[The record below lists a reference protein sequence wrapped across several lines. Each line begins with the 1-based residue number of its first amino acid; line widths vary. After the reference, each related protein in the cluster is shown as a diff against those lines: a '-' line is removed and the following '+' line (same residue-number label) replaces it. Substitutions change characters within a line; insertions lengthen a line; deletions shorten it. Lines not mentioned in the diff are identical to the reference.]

1 MSTADAALLR
11 ATLAAQ
17 DQERARIAAEL
28 HEDVGQALKAIIL
41 GLDRL
46 GRSDGDVATVERQR
60 LRTAATQSL
69 EAVRRI
75 ALDSRPPTLD
85 EFGLAAAIR
94 TLAREAEA
102 RGGPPVE
109 VLVTTAPPR
118 EDAAALPAVAGTP
131 AVAGATAAASTSTAG
146 RGRQSKAS
154 EVEVALYRVAKEAL
168 ANVVQHA
175 QAGAASVVVSRTAD
189 KWSIVVEDDGVGF
202 DAAALAPDKGLG
214 LACMRAR
221 LVALGGSL
229 DVESAP
235 GGGTSVYGRLGA
247 P

>member
-17 DQERARIAAEL
+17 DQERARIASEL
-28 HEDVGQALKAIIL
+28 HEDVGQALKAVIL

-46 GRSDGDVATVERQR
+46 DRLGRADAAAAKAERQR
-60 LRTAATQSL
+60 LRTAAVRSL

-85 EFGLAAAIR
+85 ELGLAAAIR
-94 TLAREAEA
+94 TLAREAEG
-102 RGGPPVE
+102 RGGPPVG
-109 VLVTTAPPR
+109 VLVTIAPTR
-118 EDAAALPAVAGTP
+118 EGA
-131 AVAGATAAASTSTAG
+131 AGALGPRRTRSG
-146 RGRQSKAS
+146 KAS

-175 QAGAASVVVSRTAD
+175 RAASASVVVSGTPDR
-189 KWSIVVEDDGVGF
+189 WSIVVEDDGVGF
-202 DAAALAPDKGLG
+202 DVAALAPEAGLG

-235 GGGTSVYGRLGA
+235 GGGTSVYGRLGT

>member
-17 DQERARIAAEL
+17 DQERARIASEL

-46 GRSDGDVATVERQR
+46 GRADGAAATAERQR
-60 LRTAATQSL
+60 LRTAAVRSL

-85 EFGLAAAIR
+85 ELGLAAAIR
-94 TLAREAEA
+94 ALARDAEG
-102 RGGPPVE
+102 RGAPPVG
-109 VLVTTAPPR
+109 VLVTTAPT
-118 EDAAALPAVAGTP
+118 L
-131 AVAGATAAASTSTAG
+131 ATAAEAPGSR
-146 RGRQSKAS
+146 RGQSGKAS

-175 QAGAASVVVSRTAD
+175 RAGSASVVVSTTPDR
-189 KWSIVVEDDGVGF
+189 WSIVVEDDGVGF
-202 DAAALAPDKGLG
+202 DVAALAPDKGLG

>member
-109 VLVTTAPPR
+109 VLVTTA
-118 EDAAALPAVAGTP
+118 AASTP
-131 AVAGATAAASTSTAG
+131 AVAGAPAAG

-175 QAGAASVVVSRTAD
+175 RAGAASVVVSRTAD